1 MPEKNLDF
9 DAIIER
15 KHTNSLKYDFAVQR
29 GRNVDVLPL
38 WVADMDFKASSY
50 VQDALRKAVEH
61 GIWGYS
67 ETQEGYFEAIRD
79 WMLRHHGWRIEE
91 SWLVKTPGVVFA
103 LAMAIQAF
111 TQPGDAVLIQQPVYY
126 PFGEV
131 IRDNGRKVVDNT
143 LVEREDG
150 YYVIDFADF
159 EEKIVREHVK
169 LFILCNP
176 QNPTGR
182 VWREEELTRLG
193 DICYK
198 HQVLIVSDEIHADFV
213 FQGKHHVLA
222 ELKEEYKE
230 ITITCTSPSKTF
242 NLAGVQTS
250 NIFVANRA
258 LRARLKKQIA
268 AAGYSQLNA
277 MGIVACEAAYRHG
290 EEWHRSVLTYIRE
303 NITYTKEFLEKNIP
317 EIKMREPEG
326 TYLVWLDCR
335 GLHLTERELEQLVE
349 QKAGLWLD
357 SGAMFGE
364 TGVGFQRI
372 NAACPRETLKQ
383 ALEKLAGAVKEEQY
397 K

>member
-38 WVADMDFKASSY
+38 WGADMDFKASSY

-91 SWLVKTPGVVFA
+91 SWLVKTPGVVLA

-131 IRDNGRKVVDNT
+131 IRDNGRKAVDNT

-159 EEKIVREHVK
+159 EE
-169 LFILCNP
+169 N
-176 QNPTGR
+176 
-182 VWREEELTRLG
+182 
-193 DICYK
+193 
-198 HQVLIVSDEIHADFV
+198 
-213 FQGKHHVLA
+213 
-222 ELKEEYKE
+222 
-230 ITITCTSPSKTF
+230 
-242 NLAGVQTS
+242 
-250 NIFVANRA
+250 
-258 LRARLKKQIA
+258 
-268 AAGYSQLNA
+268 
-277 MGIVACEAAYRHG
+277 
-290 EEWHRSVLTYIRE
+290 
-303 NITYTKEFLEKNIP
+303 LEKNIP